1 MATTIIKKYSNAP
14 YYDDFDETKNFH
26 RILFRPG
33 FSVQAR
39 ELTQIQT
46 LLQAQID
53 RFGQYNFK
61 DGSRVVN
68 GKATLNV
75 EYDFVKI
82 ESAFTHSVGGS
93 LNTDTYLNSLVGTT
107 ITGATSGVKAKVLQ
121 VVAAEGSDPNTLYV
135 KYIDSGTNNTGQVF
149 TGGEELSNDSSPTL
163 YAQVKPTSDVPTGQ
177 GSSVNIEEG
186 VYFITGNFVFV
197 PAGTLILD
205 KYTNTPNYIVGL
217 KVTEEI
223 IDSSTDTSLL
233 DNAQGVPN
241 TSAPGATRYKIR
253 TELVKSPLALGSRTE
268 ASFITLLVV
277 TDGKT
282 AVDKTDKTLGTELDD
297 RLARRTFEESGDYTV
312 EPFVVNVKEYF
323 NDGSNNGFKT
333 AAQIITDGDASNT
346 LDAETFGKAR
356 LIVAIEPGV
365 AYVKGYRIQN
375 FSTKQVIVEKPRG
388 SDATNAEN
396 GAQKTLNVGNYVKVK
411 EASMQGVPDV
421 NDFTTVTLYT
431 NTIAQGQSSNV
442 GTARV
447 RNILDDAAAGVKR
460 LYLFDIEMSSGSFSS
475 VKSVKQTV
483 AIPGETQFR
492 ADIEGTAQ
500 LFDVGNNGLVFK
512 LPYNAVKST
521 RSIGNSAQSDIAYEV
536 KQKFIAD
543 GSSGTATITL
553 AVGSGAFTDFN
564 NAFVYANV
572 GGTPQTVQIG
582 SNTNYYSLIDNNRT
596 VQLNVSTIF
605 GGNSSDVQLIATVQ
619 KSGILEK
626 TKSVNGGAASGT
638 VNVTGSL
645 TNGVLSLG
653 KADIKKVISIT
664 DSNGTDILSRFTV
677 DNGQR
682 DNFYDVGRVI
692 LKSGFTVSGNITV
705 TFDYYSH
712 GTGDYFTVDSYPQE
726 DYDTIYS
733 FSSIQGVVNLRDCID
748 FRPRKDDTG
757 ANFDGTGSSS
767 PQAPATG
774 QVLATDIEYYMPRID
789 KLIITRRGEY
799 TTEVGVPDENPKAP
813 KTPDDAMGI
822 YNLRLSPYVFST
834 SGVKPQLLDNRR
846 YTMRDIG
853 DLDKRIKNLEYYTS
867 LSLLEQ
873 SAADVE
879 LFDGSG
885 FSRLKNGFIVD
896 GFHGHNVGDPANPDY
911 SASIDKR
918 AGELRPKFDERN
930 VNLIRK
936 AGDVGA
942 GSSIVNNAGIVTLPF
957 TETNYINQPYASTS
971 INVNPYNVF
980 SWGGTVE
987 LSPDSDEW
995 KDVDVRPT
1003 VTINDSSSYDQFAAM
1018 AEETG
1023 ILGTVWNEW
1032 ETNWTGVDVDVQ
1044 SDTNFSGRQRGRRDF
1059 WWDVNEFGDRDAF
1072 NFGFG
1077 GGRQQVT
1084 TTTTTTTT
1092 QNQSRSG
1099 LRTDI
1104 AFDTVTKSNGKKVV
1118 EVNFVPFIRSRK
1130 VFFKAQLL
1138 KPNTRVY
1145 AFFDGVDVSSFVR
1158 EESFTEFSGRSDVR
1172 TYENQTSHPDGSS
1185 NLISDSS
1192 GTIEGSFVIPRNQ
1205 ALKFA
1210 TGTREFRLS
1219 DSSANDKTAE
1229 TTFAEAAYHAQGL
1242 KESIEE
1248 TVISTKVPRLVQS
1261 ELNQNRTLVDSN
1273 VSETTTWIDPVAETI
1288 LIDQEGGLFV
1298 KSTDI
1303 YFKTKDANIPVR
1315 LTIRTTENGIPTQKI
1330 VPGAD
1335 KILYPSSVNIS
1346 NDSTAATNFAFD
1358 FPVYLAQ
1365 DQEYAIVLTSQSDG
1379 YEVFIAEMGG
1389 FDLANTAF
1397 RIIKQPF
1404 GGVFFTSQNASTW
1417 TPEQSKDLKF
1427 KLNRCNFTTNGS
1439 TAARSINFA
1448 NDTVPARSLID
1459 NPFTTTSGSGVITVT
1474 HKNHGMHDS
1483 TSRVTIAG
1491 ASATNGIA
1499 ANNINGTHTIGNITH
1514 DSYTITATS
1523 SDTASATGAGGGT
1536 NVTATENRHIDVMY
1550 PVVSEVQV
1558 PGTSATYFATMRT
1571 SQSIDGSETAYQVGD
1586 EFQILPNKNYQFS
1599 APRMIGSQT
1608 NETAHMGGNKSFN
1621 LKATLSS
1628 TSNFLSPVIDMTN
1641 LSLHTIQ
1648 NIIGSTNSATTGEEV
1663 TRGGTELARYITR
1676 KVELNEEADIATVY
1690 LNVNRPGSSNVYLYY
1705 RALPG
1710 GSGLNI
1716 EDVAFDRVTPNEG
1729 DIPVNE
1735 RDFEEVRYDIDPA
1748 GTFGT
1753 IQFKVVLVSTNS
1765 STPPKVKDLRAICAT

>member
-1 MATTIIKKYSNAP
+1 MATTIIKNYSNAP

-33 FSVQAR
+33 YSVQAR

-68 GKATLNV
+68 GKATVDV
-75 EYDFVKI
+75 EFDFVKI
-82 ESAFTHSVGGS
+82 ESAFTHTVGGA
-93 LNTDTYLNSLVGTT
+93 LNTDTYLNSLVGTV
-107 ITGATSGVKAKVLQ
+107 ITGATSGVKAKVLS
-121 VVAAEGSDPNTLYV
+121 VIAAEGSDPNTLYI
-135 KYIDSGTNNTGQVF
+135 KYTDSGNNNNNQTF
-149 TGGEELSNDSSPTL
+149 TGGEELSNDGSPTL
-163 YAQVKPTSDVPTGQ
+163 YAKVKPTSDVPTGQ
-177 GSSVNIEEG
+177 GSAVHIEEG
-186 VYFITGNFVFV
+186 VYFIAGNFIFV
-197 PAGTLILD
+197 PAGTLVLD

-217 KVTEEI
+217 KVTEEV
-223 IDSSTDTSLL
+223 IDSASDTSLL

-241 TSAPGATRYKIR
+241 TAAPGATRYKIG
-253 TELVKSPLALGSRTE
+253 TQLVKGPLELGSRTE
-268 ASFITLLVV
+268 ASFITLLVI
-277 TDGKT
+277 TEGKT
-282 AVDKTDKTLGTELDD
+282 QVDKTDKTLGTELSD
-297 RLARRTFEESGDYTV
+297 RLARRTYEESGDYTV

-323 NDGSNNGFKT
+323 NNGSNNGFKT
-333 AAQIITDGDASNT
+333 ASEIVADGDAANT
-346 LDAETFGKAR
+346 SDAETFGKDR
-356 LIVAIEPGV
+356 LLVSIEPGV

-375 FSTKQVIVEKPRG
+375 FASKQVIVEKPRG
-388 SDATNAEN
+388 ADATNSEN
-396 GAQKTLNVGNYVKVK
+396 GAQRTLNVGNYVKVNS
-411 EASMQGVPDV
+411 ASMQGVPDV
-421 NDFTTVTLYT
+421 NDFSTVTLYT
-431 NTIAQGQSSNV
+431 NTIAQGQSTNV

-460 LYLFDIEMSSGSFSS
+460 LYLFDIEMSSGSFSA

-483 AIPGETQFR
+483 ALPGETEFR
-492 ADIEGTAQ
+492 ADINGVAQ
-500 LFDVGNNGLVFK
+500 LFDVGNNGLIFK

-521 RSIGNSAQSDIAYEV
+521 RSIGNSAASDIVYEV

-596 VQLNVSTIF
+596 VQLNITTIF
-605 GGNSSDVQLIATVQ
+605 GGGSTDVQLIATVQ

-638 VNVTGSL
+638 VSVTGSL
-645 TNGVLSLG
+645 TNGELSLE
-653 KADIKKVISIT
+653 KADIKELISIT
-664 DSNGTDILSRFTV
+664 DANGTDITSRFTL

-682 DNFYDVGRVI
+682 DNFYDVGKVI
-692 LKSGFTVSGNITV
+692 LKPGFTVSGNITV
-705 TFDYYSH
+705 TFDYYAH
-712 GTGDYFTVDSYPQE
+712 GAGDYFTVDSYPQE

-733 FSSIQGVVNLRDCID
+733 FGSLQGLVNLRDCID

-757 ANFDGTGSSS
+757 ANFTGTGSSS
-767 PQAPATG
+767 PQAPANG

-789 KLIITRRGEY
+789 KLIITRKGEY
-799 TTEVGVPDENPKAP
+799 TTEIGVPDENPQAP
-813 KTPDDAMGI
+813 KTPDDAMAI
-822 YNLRLSPYVFST
+822 YNLRLSPYVFGVSE
-834 SGVKPQLLDNRR
+834 VKPQILDNRR

-879 LFDGSG
+879 LFDSGG

-896 GFHGHNVGDPANPDY
+896 GFHGHNVGNPADPEYAV
-911 SASIDKR
+911 SIDKQ
-918 AGELRPKFDERN
+918 AGLLRPKFDERN

-942 GSSIVNNAGIVTLPF
+942 GSSIVNNAGMVTLPF
-957 TETNYINQPYASTS
+957 TQTNYINQPYASTS

-1003 VTINDSSSYDQFAAM
+1003 VSIDDSSSYDQFALM
-1018 AEETG
+1018 AEESG

-1032 ETNWTGVDVDVQ
+1032 ETNWTGRDVDVQ
-1044 SDTNFSGRQRGRRDF
+1044 TNTVRGSARDEDLWWTIGEIPGDIDAFPQGRRG
-1059 WWDVNEFGDRDAF
+1059 NI
-1072 NFGFG
+1072 
-1077 GGRQQVT
+1077 GRT

-1092 QNQSRSG
+1092 QNQSRTG

-1104 AFDTVTKSNGKKVV
+1104 AFDTVTRSNGKRVV

-1130 VFFKAQLL
+1130 IFFKAELL

-1158 EESFTEFSGRSDVR
+1158 EEPFVEFSSRSGVT
-1172 TYENQTSHPDGSS
+1172 TYENQSSHPDGAA
-1185 NLISDSS
+1185 NLVSDAS
-1192 GTIEGSFVIPRNQ
+1192 GSIEGSFVIPRTS

-1210 TGTREFRLS
+1210 TGVREFRLS
-1219 DSSANDKTAE
+1219 DSSTNNKSSE
-1229 TTFAEAAYHAQGL
+1229 TTFAEASYHAQGL
-1242 KESIEE
+1242 KESVEE
-1248 TVISTKVPRLVQS
+1248 TVVSTKVPRLVRS
-1261 ELNQNRTLVDSN
+1261 ELNDDRTLIDTN
-1273 VSETTTWIDPVAETI
+1273 VSQTTTWIDPVAETI

-1298 KSTDI
+1298 KSADI
-1303 YFKTKDANIPVR
+1303 YFATKDANIPVR

-1335 KILYPSSVNIS
+1335 KILYPADVNVS
-1346 NDSTAATNFAFD
+1346 TDSTSATNFEFD
-1358 FPVYLAQ
+1358 YPVYLAQ

-1379 YEVFIAEMGG
+1379 YEVYIAEMGG
-1389 FDLANTAF
+1389 FDLANTTF
-1397 RIIKQPF
+1397 RIIKQPY

-1427 KLNRCNFTTNGS
+1427 KLNRCQFTINGS
-1439 TAARSINFA
+1439 SSARSINFS
-1448 NDTVPARSLID
+1448 NDTLPAIRLID

-1474 HKNHGMHDS
+1474 HKNHGMYDS
-1483 TSRVTIAG
+1483 VSRVTISNAVD
-1491 ASATNGIA
+1491 TNGISA
-1499 ANNINGTHTIGNITH
+1499 ANINGTHTIGNIKH
-1514 DSYTITATS
+1514 DSYTITAS
-1523 SDTASATGAGGGT
+1523 NSDTASATGAGGGQ
-1536 NVTATENRHIDVMY
+1536 NVKATENRHIDVMY

-1558 PGTSATYFATMRT
+1558 PGTSASYFATMRT
-1571 SQSIDGSETAYQVGD
+1571 TQSFSGTESAYQVTD
-1586 EFQILPNKNYQFS
+1586 EFQVLPNKNYTFA
-1599 APRMIGSQT
+1599 APKMIGSETQ
-1608 NETAHMGGNKSFN
+1608 ETAHMGGNKSFN
-1621 LKATLSS
+1621 LRAVLSS
-1628 TSNFLSPVIDMTN
+1628 TSDFLSPVIDMTN
-1641 LSLHTIQ
+1641 LSVHTIQ
-1648 NIIGSTNSATTGEEV
+1648 NIITSESTTSTSEEV
-1663 TRGGTELARYITR
+1663 IRGGLGVARYITK
-1676 KVELNEEADIATVY
+1676 KVELNEEADIANVY
-1690 LNVNRPGSSNVYLYY
+1690 LNVNRPGPSNVFLYY

-1710 GSGLNI
+1710 GSGQNI
-1716 EDVAFDRVTPNEG
+1716 EDIAFTIVSPEG
-1729 DIPVNE
+1729 GSIPVNE
-1735 RDFEEVRYDIDPA
+1735 RTFEEVKYEIDPA

-1753 IQFKVVLVSTNS
+1753 IQFKIVLTSTNTS
-1765 STPPKVKDLRAICAT
+1765 AVPKVKDFRAICAT